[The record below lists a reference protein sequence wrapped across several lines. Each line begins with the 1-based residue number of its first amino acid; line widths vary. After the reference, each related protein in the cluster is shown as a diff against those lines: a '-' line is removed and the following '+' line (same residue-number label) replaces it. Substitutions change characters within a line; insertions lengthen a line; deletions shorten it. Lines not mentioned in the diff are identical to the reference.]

1 MIAIYAGDAM
11 DVVKRIRSNHC
22 SGNVEGSALRRHIAE
37 NLGYQIKSTRRSSG
51 SYRVRLDLPNPK
63 AGEQIISIYLRTG
76 LWKFI
81 LCESYE
87 EAQDFQWY
95 VIDILKPLLNVRHD
109 TWNRENMVRYQV
121 LITNLTSSS
130 GMTYVRLKILFRGQV
145 CMCFFTRRLHNS
157 SCHLIQLA
165 LYSGDSLLL

>member
-1 MIAIYAGDAM
+1 MIAIYAGDAT

-37 NLGYQIKSTRRSSG
+37 NIGYQIKSTRRSSG

-63 AGEQIISIYLRTG
+63 TGEQIITAYLRMG

-81 LCESYE
+81 FCDSYE

-95 VIDILKPLLNVRHD
+95 VINMLKPLLNVRHD
-109 TWNRENMVRYQV
+109 IWNKENMVRYQV
-121 LITNLTSSS
+121 LITELTSAP
-130 GMTYVRLKILFRGQV
+130 GMVYEQLRILFQAQV
-145 CMCFFTRRLHNS
+145 CMCFFTRRLHNTRCS
-157 SCHLIQLA
+157 STQLA
-165 LYSGDSLLL
+165 LYGWD

>member
-1 MIAIYAGDAM
+1 MIAIYVGDAM

-37 NLGYQIKSTRRSSG
+37 NIGYQIKNTRRSSG

-63 AGEQIISIYLRTG
+63 TGEHIITVYLRTG

-81 LCESYE
+81 LCDSYE

-95 VIDILKPLLNVRHD
+95 VIDMLKPLLNVRHD
-109 TWNRENMVRYQV
+109 IWKRENIVRYQP
-121 LITNLTSSS
+121 LITKLTSSS
-130 GMTYVRLKILFRGQV
+130 GMTYVRLKNIVSGPGVYVLF
-145 CMCFFTRRLHNS
+145 HEKAPS
-157 SCHLIQLA
+157 
-165 LYSGDSLLL
+165 